1 MAAKSNKRPRTKTA
15 RSGKKKGT
23 VKKNQENTYIREEVL
38 ILCSLAAC
46 ILLMISNFGL
56 GGMAGKMVSSVMFG
70 IFGWMAYAVPIFLF
84 GAVAFLSSNRGNAH
98 AYIKVAAA
106 CFLLVLLCTFFELV
120 TNPYSAG
127 VELASYYYQASER
140 HNAGGLLGGFLISVL
155 CPWIGEVGAYV
166 VVVILAIVCVVLITE
181 RSLLKPLGK
190 GSRKV
195 DRKSVV

>member
-84 GAVAFLSSNRGNAH
+84 GAVAFLSSNSCSVHFSNLSRTRTARAWNWRLIITRRA
-98 AYIKVAAA
+98 
-106 CFLLVLLCTFFELV
+106 
-120 TNPYSAG
+120 SATM
-127 VELASYYYQASER
+127 R
-140 HNAGGLLGGFLISVL
+140 AGCWADF
-155 CPWIGEVGAYV
+155 
-166 VVVILAIVCVVLITE
+166 
-181 RSLLKPLGK
+181 
-190 GSRKV
+190 
-195 DRKSVV
+195 